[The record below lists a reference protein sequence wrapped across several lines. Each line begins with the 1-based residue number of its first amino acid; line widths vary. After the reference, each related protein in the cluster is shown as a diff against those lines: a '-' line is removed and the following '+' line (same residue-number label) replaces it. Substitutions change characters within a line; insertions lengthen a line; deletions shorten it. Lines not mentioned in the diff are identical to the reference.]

1 MSKLEVQIIDAP
13 SGQSTVTI
21 GDSNASTITLKS
33 GATLTNFPAN
43 TPALFAFLN
52 TTQTATNNNYTK
64 VTLNQTSIDTA
75 SGFNTSSYEYTVPE
89 AGKYYIMATIIFTTG
104 AANALRDHNIS
115 IRKNGSSFAHTT
127 DNPNSAYKA
136 TGTLE
141 CSIIATLAANDVI
154 SLYGHINSTNAAQFE
169 GSSTETNETSL
180 YMFKLA
186 GA

>member
-1 MSKLEVQIIDAP
+1 MGTIFVDNLEPQ
-13 SGQSTVTI
+13 SGTSLTLGASGDTI
-21 GDSNASTITLKS
+21 ALAS
-33 GATLTNFPAN
+33 GASQTLAAN
-43 TPALFAFLN
+43 TPAVFAFLN

-64 VTLNQTSIDTA
+64 VTLNQTSLDTA
-75 SGFNTSSYEYTVPE
+75 SGFNTSTYEYTVPE

-104 AANALRDHNIS
+104 AADALRDHNIS
-115 IRKNGSSFAHTT
+115 IRKNGTSFAHTT
-127 DNPNSAYKA
+127 DNPNSAFKA

-141 CSIIATLAANDVI
+141 CSTIATLAANDVI

-180 YMFKLA
+180 YMFKLI